1 MSAPDHVENTGD
13 NLRHAAEVQ
22 QQAREAEEDTPP
34 EQSAPETPL
43 PDFNT

>member
-1 MSAPDHVENTGD
+1 MTTPDHVENTGD
-13 NLRHAAEVQ
+13 NLRHAAEAQ
-22 QQAREAEEDTPP
+22 EQSETNTPP